1 MVLLVSILESEL
13 TISYDAACVGRQLTK
28 FNGSSVLNL
37 KSLAASVAAASS
49 SQYLK
54 FEFDERRAVLE
65 TALSKKTE
73 GDVLRAHDVPSWCSA
88 DVDPRGG
95 GVVMN
100 CVTAFSWR
108 GKGGG
113 EAPLPPLE

>member
-54 FEFDERRAVLE
+54 FEFGERRAVLE